1 MERMW
6 DTVENFASFV
16 AKIFKRRV
24 DWRYFFGLKIFHL
37 LLEVIRR
44 KLNKILL
51 PNILFNLAD
60 LSWICIPVMCIFR
73 CRCTLIST
81 FLLKIPINLKQYCR
95 QIVAFQIVL
104 FGGWRMSS
112 IIFFFR
118 WLGVNYWD
126 TGFFQQYLFWTH
138 EILST
143 IFFCHHGFVCLLWW
157 LGNSCVW
164 ASYVPRNRL
173 FSSGDFSDFLLSAAV
188 KPGSTIC

>member
-1 MERMW
+1 MLCTSFYSICYSHDFTLILLFINGPLLLLSHGSIESNMERMW

-51 PNILFNLAD
+51 SNILFNLAD

-81 FLLKIPINLKQYCR
+81 FFLKIPINLKQYCR

-112 IIFFFR
+112 IIFF
-118 WLGVNYWD
+118 
-126 TGFFQQYLFWTH
+126 
-138 EILST
+138 
-143 IFFCHHGFVCLLWW
+143 
-157 LGNSCVW
+157 
-164 ASYVPRNRL
+164 
-173 FSSGDFSDFLLSAAV
+173 SG
-188 KPGSTIC
+188 G